1 MATGLTSGLS
11 VSQGLALAAGSS
23 LQAKGAYLA
32 AKSGL
37 CGSVALA
44 WVTKENGVGNNV
56 LGVGYSNGHLPT
68 FPTWQ
73 AGLDAAVAAV
83 QSSSYY
89 AGIRAA
95 IASGDCCKQRDAI
108 IDSPW
113 SGDFYGAKLPG
124 GPRFPGVSGCGP
136 YAGRWAQPVGNR
148 PVPQPGA
155 PTLPP
160 TSTGP
165 DTGNGALVR
174 QLFTPYLGQS
184 WLAANAAIGQA
195 QPQVGTQGGDS
206 WAHGLQLA
214 SQALAAIPIKT
225 NELITAASLGQ
236 VVQYVNGNLSPADPL
251 TALADM
257 LQALPATL
265 AGLGVDLAVLA
276 LILVLGYKGLMM
288 ILEG

>member
-1 MATGLTSGLS
+1 MALSSGLS

-73 AGLDAAVAAV
+73 QGLDAAVAAV

-113 SGDFYGAKLPG
+113 SGDFYGAKLSG
-124 GPRFPGVSGCGP
+124 GPHFPSVAGCGA
-136 YAGRWAQPVGNR
+136 YAGRWA
-148 PVPQPGA
+148 GA
-155 PTLPP
+155 GGGGSTLPP
-160 TSTGP
+160 TTTGP
-165 DTGNGALVR
+165 TYTADQWNQTISCITAKHPQQVHPAAGSSGTTIQASWIPDVIACAAANGIALTSAQV
-174 QLFTPYLGQS
+174 QPYVGQTLS
-184 WLAANAAIGQA
+184 AMRDGLAA
-195 QPQVGTQGGDS
+195 QGVIPP
-206 WAHGLQLA
+206 A
-214 SQALAAIPIKT
+214 SIDLNPLDALGP
-225 NELITAASLGQ
+225 
-236 VVQYVNGNLSPADPL
+236 
-251 TALADM
+251 
-257 LQALPATL
+257 L
-265 AGLGVDLAVLA
+265 AGAVVGA
-276 LILVLGYKGLMM
+276 AAPLIVGGAVVLLIVLLGYKGLTM